1 MKLLTLSAA
10 VMSLIVAITAS
21 FSNLAMA
28 VLSLAA
34 ASASFAIWFV
44 YRKQSR

>member
-10 VMSLIVAITAS
+10 VMSLIVAIIAS

-28 VLSLAA
+28 VFSLAA
-34 ASASFAIWFV
+34 AAASLATWFG